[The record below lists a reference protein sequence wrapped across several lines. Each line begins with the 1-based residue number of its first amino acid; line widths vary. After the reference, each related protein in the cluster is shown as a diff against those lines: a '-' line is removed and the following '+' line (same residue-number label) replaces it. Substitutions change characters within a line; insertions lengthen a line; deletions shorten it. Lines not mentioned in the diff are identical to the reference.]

1 MLVSRARIFDFPIY
15 LVVRL
20 VLSLVQALPLET
32 CARLAKSASWLL
44 TYVLRVR
51 RSIIEDNL
59 THAFPTLTE
68 PQRRELERRMWEHL
82 ALLVVEV
89 MHAPRKIHDTNW
101 RDYITVI
108 NKREIVSQLLSD
120 RAVVFI
126 SGHYG
131 NFELSSFM
139 LGLFGFP
146 SYTIARPLDNRWV
159 DRALNEF
166 RGMYGQHI
174 LPKQGCAGDVD
185 KLLKSGGTL
194 ALLADQHAGPKGCW
208 IDFFGR
214 PASTYKVIGLF
225 SLGSDAPLV
234 MTYCRRVGGALQCH
248 LGAAAVADPRSGRP
262 EVANVRALTQW
273 YTRRLEEIIRIEPA
287 QYWWL
292 HRRWRAKS
300 AKVQTTIPA
309 AA

>member
-1 MLVSRARIFDFPIY
+1 LLLSRARIFDFPIY
-15 LVVRL
+15 LAVRL
-20 VLSLVQALPLET
+20 VLSVVQALPLET
-32 CARLAKSASWLL
+32 CARLAKTAAWLL
-44 TYVLRVR
+44 TDVLRLR
-51 RSIIEDNL
+51 RSIIEENL
-59 THAFPTLTE
+59 SSAFPDKTE
-68 PQRRELERRMWEHL
+68 PERRALERRMWEHL

-101 RDYITVI
+101 RDYITLL
-108 NKREIVSQLLSD
+108 NQREIVGRLLSD
-120 RAVVFI
+120 RPVVLVA
-126 SGHYG
+126 GHYG

-146 SYTIARPLDNRWV
+146 SYSIARPLDNRFI
-159 DRALNEF
+159 DRALNQF

-185 KLLKSGGTL
+185 DLLNSGGTL

-208 IDFFGR
+208 VDFFGR
-214 PASTYKVIGLF
+214 PASTHKAIGLF

-234 MTYCRRVGGALQCH
+234 MAYCRRVGGPLHCQ
-248 LGAAAVADPRSGRP
+248 LGAAAVADPRSNQP

-273 YTRRLEEIIRIEPA
+273 YTRRLEEIIQAEPS

-292 HRRWRAKS
+292 HRRWRVKKANHPTS
-300 AKVQTTIPA
+300 A